1 VLPKSSLL
9 PSLLVLGET
18 KKKYF
23 VKLNNYLTSAS
34 AGTNATLF
42 VQNNQI
48 QLHANGGTYGLAL
61 LEDGSL
67 IATPQTS
74 PHCTPPPTSS
84 TTQTTNFEGQKGPNQ
99 GSSNILSPNVMAALS
114 AATGLSPQDINN
126 WASNLPAG
134 TTFKVTHHYD
144 QSLAVSKAAS
154 TLMKQTSPS
163 VSSPRSLDHAIFR
176 QQRQQLTLE
185 MASSACHDSLIS
197 ACVGLPS
204 YQESFAVDPNEILS
218 KDRATRVSKNHYY
231 I

>member
-1 VLPKSSLL
+1 
-9 PSLLVLGET
+9 
-18 KKKYF
+18 
-23 VKLNNYLTSAS
+23 
-34 AGTNATLF
+34 
-42 VQNNQI
+42 
-48 QLHANGGTYGLAL
+48 
-61 LEDGSL
+61 
-67 IATPQTS
+67 
-74 PHCTPPPTSS
+74 
-84 TTQTTNFEGQKGPNQ
+84 
-99 GSSNILSPNVMAALS
+99 MAALS

-218 KDRATRVSKNHYY
+218 KDRATRVSKNHFYFWFY
-231 I
+231 CGVLLLEHRLGAQSSNIVKVEKILKGSLDSISSPSP

>member
-1 VLPKSSLL
+1 ME
-9 PSLLVLGET
+9 GGT
-18 KKKYF
+18 KKIYF
-23 VKLNNYLTSAS
+23 VKLNHYPTSAS
-34 AGTNATLF
+34 SGTNATLF

-74 PHCTPPPTSS
+74 PHCTPPPT
-84 TTQTTNFEGQKGPNQ
+84 TQATNFEGQKGPNQ
-99 GSSNILSPNVMAALS
+99 GSSNFLSPNVMAALS

-218 KDRATRVSKNHYY
+218 KDRATRVSKNYY
-231 I
+231 YF

>member
-1 VLPKSSLL
+1 MNLTDFLPKWMIFFHLSDFVVKILYKFSSWTVESCKNLH
-9 PSLLVLGET
+9 
-18 KKKYF
+18 
-23 VKLNNYLTSAS
+23 NAS
-34 AGTNATLF
+34 QLF
-42 VQNNQI
+42 
-48 QLHANGGTYGLAL
+48 
-61 LEDGSL
+61 
-67 IATPQTS
+67 
-74 PHCTPPPTSS
+74 
-84 TTQTTNFEGQKGPNQ
+84 
-99 GSSNILSPNVMAALS
+99 
-114 AATGLSPQDINN
+114 
-126 WASNLPAG
+126 
-134 TTFKVTHHYD
+134 HHYD

-231 I
+231 FWFDCFLLIEHRCSLLSVVTLLLEVY

>member
-1 VLPKSSLL
+1 MKFFPLL
-9 PSLLVLGET
+9 
-18 KKKYF
+18 
-23 VKLNNYLTSAS
+23 SAS
-34 AGTNATLF
+34 SAAPGVGATNATLF

-67 IATPQTS
+67 IATPAGTPGYEQKAPVPGAAAAPVSSSSS
-74 PHCTPPPTSS
+74 PS
-84 TTQTTNFEGQKGPNQ
+84 F
-99 GSSNILSPNVMAALS
+99 LSQNVIGALS
-114 AATGLSPQDINN
+114 VATGLSPQDISS

-134 TTFKVTHHYD
+134 STVKVTHHYD
-144 QSLAVSKAAS
+144 GASLNSAIPVSKAAT

-163 VSSPRSLDHAIFR
+163 VSSPRSSSSSSSGSTLDHVFLR

-185 MASSACHDSLIS
+185 MASQIACHDSLIS

-218 KDRATRVSKNHYY
+218 KDRANRVSTYTYKY
-231 I
+231 